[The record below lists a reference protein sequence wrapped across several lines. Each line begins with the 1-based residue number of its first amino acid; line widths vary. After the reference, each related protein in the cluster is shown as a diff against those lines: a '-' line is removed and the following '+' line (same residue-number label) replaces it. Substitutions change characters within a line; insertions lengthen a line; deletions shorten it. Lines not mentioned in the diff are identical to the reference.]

1 MELILPDGVGLNEE
15 APSSFSVT
23 SGKTKLAKGK
33 VAGLRTVA
41 DLVKFDDDSVE
52 CRLEMKLYLCSKS
65 DRTCFVR
72 NLEAVVAV
80 DICDGETADNSV
92 QVILK
97 VP

>member
-15 APSSFSVT
+15 APSSFSVNT
-23 SGKTKLAKGK
+23 GATKLAKGK
-33 VAGLRTVA
+33 VAGLRTVV
-41 DLVKFDDDSVE
+41 DSVKFDDGPVE

-65 DRTCFVR
+65 DGTCFVR

-80 DICDGETADNSV
+80 DVCDGETADNSV
-92 QVILK
+92 LVILK